1 MTAIGHASLHALYTG
16 GVGWAVTWAECL
28 DTYTGNELADP

>member
-16 GVGWAVTWAECL
+16 GATWAECL
-28 DTYTGNELADP
+28 DTDAGNKLADP